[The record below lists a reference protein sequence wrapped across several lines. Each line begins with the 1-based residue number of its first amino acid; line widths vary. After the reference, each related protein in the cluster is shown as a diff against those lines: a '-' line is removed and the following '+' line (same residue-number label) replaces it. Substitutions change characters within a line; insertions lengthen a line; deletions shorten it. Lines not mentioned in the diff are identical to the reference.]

1 MPATDADTD
10 PTMPSPPPRSPWGR
24 LPRLTRRWRHA
35 WRGSLSFRLTALGL
49 VPLLVAFP
57 LVLAALLIF
66 GGQRADA
73 LLESNLRSN
82 LAGARNYLDQIRG
95 DTGLRV
101 AQLSR
106 SPRLVS
112 LVGARTTGRDLDD
125 ELRSAAET
133 SGLDYLVVAQSDG
146 RVIGSSAGPVSGG
159 QLPDTFVLRQARIG
173 VANAALEV
181 YDLASLAALGPHLP
195 SLARIDPPE
204 NAEGRDGAGETRGL
218 LINAGAHFPLAVSS
232 TDAVLIGGTLV
243 NRNAAVIEHM
253 RELIYPVGSLPGD
266 VEGVAS
272 LYLHSGSVAAS
283 RQRLVGARP
292 PGELVPGDIVTRV
305 LDEGMVWIGR
315 QSLAGVSHLTGYAP
329 VNDGDGRRIGM
340 IGVGV
345 PDAPYNRVLAVVL
358 GVVGGLLALTMLV
371 ISALFLRTGRELTQR
386 LVDMART
393 MDVVREGDRSARV
406 GDIHRHDELGR
417 LARHFDGLLST
428 IEAQDARQRAVQQSL
443 ADEASR
449 RRALFEHE
457 RDGVAILD
465 ENGRVLEANP
475 KFATMLGYRMDE
487 LKGMH
492 FMRWEARHTLEQ
504 LRQMRSEVGPEGL
517 FFETDHRRRDG
528 SLYTAEVSLSIAH
541 WGDRDFVFLLFR
553 DITER
558 KQVEAEL
565 DRYRRGLEQEVAER
579 TRDLEARNA
588 QLDAIF
594 ALSPD
599 GFVSFDAG
607 GCVASVNAAFSRM
620 TGLDGRQLLGI
631 DESRL
636 EQRLLAISRA
646 PAPFPG
652 FERLRSALEADA
664 PSGRDTRR
672 HRFEL
677 SGAGQRVL
685 EVELREAAGAA
696 VSQILY
702 ARDVTHES
710 EVDRMKSEFLT
721 TAAHELRTPMTSIYG
736 YAELLRAREFPAPK
750 RQEMVETIA
759 RQSTWMLSILNEL
772 LDLGR
777 IEARRGADFV
787 FERVSLE
794 SIVSEAA
801 AAIQRPE
808 GRPAPVCPPWPPGL
822 PPPTVQA
829 DRQKLRQALL
839 NVLSNAYKYSPEG
852 GDVLVRWRHE
862 VRDSGQRLGVAIRDH
877 GIGMT
882 EAQRDRVFERFY
894 RADPSGNILGT
905 GLGMSI
911 VREIVE
917 LHRGEVDVESRP
929 GEGTTVTLWL
939 PAAA

>member
-1 MPATDADTD
+1 MPATDAESD
-10 PTMPSPPPRSPWGR
+10 PMSRPHARSPWGA
-24 LPRLTRRWRHA
+24 LLRLTRRWRRA
-35 WRGSLSFRLTALGL
+35 WRSSLSFRLTALGL

-57 LVLAALLIF
+57 LVLAALLVF

-106 SPRLVS
+106 SPRLVA
-112 LVGARTTGRDLDD
+112 LVGSRTTGRDLDD

-133 SGLDYLVVAQSDG
+133 SGLDYLVVALADG

-181 YDLASLAALGPHLP
+181 YDLAALAALGPHLP
-195 SLARIDPPE
+195 SQARIEPPPG
-204 NAEGRDGAGETRGL
+204 AGGRDGAGETRGL

-243 NRNAAVIEHM
+243 NRNAALIEHM
-253 RELIYPVGSLPGD
+253 RELIYPVGSLPD
-266 VEGVAS
+266 DAEGVAS
-272 LYLHSGSVAAS
+272 LYLHAGSVAAS
-283 RQRLVGARP
+283 RQRLIGARP
-292 PGELVPGDIVTRV
+292 SGELLSGDIAARV
-305 LDEGMVWIGR
+305 LDEGVPWIGR

-329 VNDGDGRRIGM
+329 VTDGDGRRVGM

-406 GDIHRHDELGR
+406 GDLHRQDELGR
-417 LARHFDGLLST
+417 LARHFDGLLGT
-428 IEAQDARQRAVQQSL
+428 IEAQDARQREVQQSL

-457 RDGVAILD
+457 RDGVVILD

-475 KFATMLGYRMDE
+475 KFAAMVGYAPDE
-487 LKGMH
+487 LKGTH
-492 FMRWEARHTLEQ
+492 FMRWEARHTIEQ
-504 LRQMRSEVGPEGL
+504 LRQMRRDVGPEGL
-517 FFETDHRRRDG
+517 FFETEHRRRDG
-528 SLYTAEVSLSIAH
+528 SLYTAEVSMSVAH
-541 WGDRDFVFLLFR
+541 WGGRDFVFLLFR

-565 DRYRRGLEQEVAER
+565 DHYRRSLEQQVAER
-579 TRDLEARNA
+579 TRDLESRNA

-599 GFVSFDAG
+599 GLVSFDAQG
-607 GCVASVNAAFSRM
+607 RVASVNAAFARM
-620 TGLDGRQLLGI
+620 TGLDERQLPGT
-631 DESRL
+631 DEARL
-636 EQRLLAISRA
+636 QQQLESISRA
-646 PAPFPG
+646 SAPFPG
-652 FERLRSALEADA
+652 FDRLRE
-664 PSGRDTRR
+664 GRDPDTSGPRANRR

-685 EVELREAAGAA
+685 EAELREAAGAA

-702 ARDVTHES
+702 VRDVTHES

-736 YAELLRAREFPAPK
+736 YAELLRAREFPAPR
-750 RQEMVETIA
+750 RQEMVETIV

-787 FERVSLE
+787 FERVSVEDL
-794 SIVSEAA
+794 VHEAIT
-801 AAIQRPE
+801 AIQRPE
-808 GRPAPVCPPWPPGL
+808 GRDAPVCPPWPPAWPG
-822 PPPTVQA
+822 PFVQA

-839 NVLSNAYKYSPEG
+839 NILSNAYKYSAEG
-852 GDVLVRWRHE
+852 GEVQVQWRHE
-862 VRDSGQRLGVAIRDH
+862 VRESGPRLGVAVRDQ
-877 GIGMT
+877 GIGMS
-882 EAQRDRVFERFY
+882 ESQCARIFERFY

-917 LHRGEVDVESRP
+917 LHRGEVEVESRL
-929 GEGTTVTLWL
+929 GDGTTVTVWL
-939 PAAA
+939 PHAA